1 MSFCICWLDIHG
13 LRSCKTI
20 PSFDIDIL
28 GDSVLVL
35 TLVRFDSE
43 GSSFCFSSMSEISIG
58 LIINALR
65 KTDLGNMDDMGSSI
79 RSWSGLRL
87 SRSSAMS
94 FVPGLYVRSMLNS
107 DNSVCH

>member
-1 MSFCICWLDIHG
+1 M
-13 LRSCKTI
+13 I

-79 RSWSGLRL
+79 RS
-87 SRSSAMS
+87 
-94 FVPGLYVRSMLNS
+94 
-107 DNSVCH
+107 